1 MASYVISIAALR
13 RNAAILRETAD
24 AAGCKIV
31 LALKGFSCWKAF
43 PYIRE
48 YLDGCC
54 ASGLWEALLARD
66 YFGKHVVTYSPAYQE
81 EDIRQLCEFTH
92 HLDFNSLSQWFRFR
106 EMVMAHPRFQSGEL
120 HCGLRVNPECSTG
133 HTALY
138 DPCVPGSRLGI
149 TADQLQGVDLSGLSG
164 LHFHTLCE
172 QNSDDLEKTLAA
184 VDEKFGHLL
193 RSPQF
198 TYLNMGGGHWI
209 TKPFYDRERLI
220 RLVRETREKYGV
232 EVWLEPGEAGA
243 IHTGVLRSEVLD
255 VFESAGHKLAILD
268 ISATAHMPDVL
279 EMPYR
284 PDVFLAEEATKV
296 VEEYKQLA
304 EDHPTDPIVRYTLAE
319 ALVDAGDYSAAI
331 PHLQQARSNPHIR
344 PVVHRLLARVFKALG
359 IYDQLAKE
367 IAEEAESMP
376 ERVRAQPA
384 VTSPGESYDHAG
396 ESGKHLYRLGGPTC
410 LAGDVTGDF
419 AFRRPLKPGDILV
432 FDDMAH
438 YTMVKTTTFNGV
450 PHPAIVLQHE
460 DGRLETIRE
469 FGYPDFRDRL
479 S

>member
-1 MASYVISIAALR
+1 MAAFVISIAALK
-13 RNAAILRETAD
+13 RNTALLRETAD

-31 LALKGFSCWKAF
+31 LALKGFACWKAF
-43 PYIRE
+43 PHFRDD
-48 YLDGCC
+48 LDGCC

-66 YFGKHVVTYSPAYQE
+66 YFGKHVVTYSPGYQE
-81 EDIRQLCEFTH
+81 EEIRQLCEFTH

-106 EMVMAHPRFQSGEL
+106 EMVMAHPRFKSGEL
-120 HCGLRVNPECSTG
+120 QCGLRINPQCSTG
-133 HTALY
+133 STPLY

-149 TADQLQGVDLSGLSG
+149 TADQLESADLTGLSG

-184 VDEKFGHLL
+184 VDEKFGLL
-193 RSPQF
+193 LHSPQF

-220 RLVRETREKYGV
+220 RLVREAREKYDV
-232 EVWLEPGEAGA
+232 EVWLEPGEAAA
-243 IHTGVLRSEVLD
+243 IHTGVLRATVID
-255 VFESAGHKLAILD
+255 VFESAGHRLAILD
-268 ISATAHMPDVL
+268 ISATGHMPDVL

-284 PDVFLAEEATKV
+284 PEVFLAGESSKF
-296 VEEYKQLA
+296 
-304 EDHPTDPIVRYTLAE
+304 
-319 ALVDAGDYSAAI
+319 
-331 PHLQQARSNPHIR
+331 QAPGSNNDR
-344 PVVHRLLARVFKALG
+344 
-359 IYDQLAKE
+359 
-367 IAEEAESMP
+367 
-376 ERVRAQPA
+376 PA
-384 VTSPGESYDHAG
+384 VTFEGETYVPASETGD
-396 ESGKHLYRLGGPTC
+396 HLYRLGCPTC
-410 LAGDVTGDF
+410 LAGDVIGDYAFPRPLETGDV
-419 AFRRPLKPGDILV
+419 LI

-469 FGYPDFRDRL
+469 FDYADFRDRL

>member
-1 MASYVISIAALR
+1 MASFVISIAALR

-24 AAGCKIV
+24 AAGCRIV

-81 EDIRQLCEFTH
+81 DEIRQLCEFTH

-106 EMVMAHPRFQSGEL
+106 EIVMAHPRFISGEL

-133 HTALY
+133 HTPLY

-149 TADQLQGVDLSGLSG
+149 TADQLEGVDLSGLSG

-198 TYLNMGGGHWI
+198 SYLNMGGGHWI

-220 RLVRETREKYGV
+220 RLVKETREKYGV

-243 IHTGVLRSEVLD
+243 IHTGVLRSEVID

-284 PDVFLAEEATKV
+284 PEVFL
-296 VEEYKQLA
+296 VE
-304 EDHPTDPIVRYTLAE
+304 P
-319 ALVDAGDYSAAI
+319 GSADFS
-331 PHLQQARSNPHIR
+331 PQ
-344 PVVHRLLARVFKALG
+344 
-359 IYDQLAKE
+359 
-367 IAEEAESMP
+367 ESP
-376 ERVRAQPA
+376 PSPA
-384 VTSPGESYDHAG
+384 VTLPGESYHVALEDG
-396 ESGKHLYRLGGPTC
+396 PHLYRLGGPTC

-419 AFRRPLKPGDILV
+419 AFRRPLKVGDILV

-438 YTMVKTTTFNGV
+438 YTMVKTTIFNGV
-450 PHPAIVLQHE
+450 PHPSIVLQHE

-469 FGYPDFRDRL
+469 FGYADFRDRL